1 MVDSR
6 ANTQMKPTRI
16 TVEKAIVRL
25 KSFSCLDENTINSRE
40 NEKVHERNSREVVPR
55 FVRTKIP
62 AMTNVQECRS
72 EDTGVGPS
80 IASGNQSWVIAVTDL
95 NCIARTKPKSAIL
108 DVIPAAES
116 AVIRVIANVETR
128 IRSRTSPAR
137 LNPIAEKDDDD
148 VKLRLEK
155 VPMSRKL
162 IRPMDSQPKSRSR
175 RPAELTDSQTE
186 KRKSTN
192 LAVKLRYV
200 GSNSR

>member
-1 MVDSR
+1 
-6 ANTQMKPTRI
+6 MKPTRI

-25 KSFSCLDENTINSRE
+25 KSFSCLDENTTNSRE
-40 NEKVHERNSREVVPR
+40 TEKVVERNSREVVPK
-55 FVRTKIP
+55 FVKTKIP
-62 AMTNVQECRS
+62 AMTKVQECSS

-80 IASGNQSWVIAVTDL
+80 IASGSQSWVIAVTDL
-95 NCIARTKPKSAIL
+95 NCIASTKPKSAIL
-108 DVIPAAES
+108 DVIPAAEF
-116 AVIRVIANVETR
+116 AVIPVIANVETR
-128 IRSRTSPAR
+128 IRSKTSPAR

-148 VKLRLEK
+148 VKLRLRK

-162 IRPMDSQPKSRSR
+162 ISPMDSHPRSR
-175 RPAELTDSQTE
+175 IKSPTELTDSQTE

>member
-1 MVDSR
+1 
-6 ANTQMKPTRI
+6 MKPTRI

-25 KSFSCLDENTINSRE
+25 KSFSCLDENTTTSRE
-40 NEKVHERNSREVVPR
+40 TEKPHERNSGEVVPR
-55 FVRTKIP
+55 FVKTKIP

-72 EDTGVGPS
+72 DDTGVGPS
-80 IASGNQSWVIAVTDL
+80 IASGSQSWAIAVTDL
-95 NCIARTKPKSAIL
+95 NCIARTKPKIATL
-108 DVIPAAES
+108 DVIPAAEFDL
-116 AVIRVIANVETR
+116 IPVIANVETR

-137 LNPIAEKDDDD
+137 LNPIAEKDEDD
-148 VKLRLEK
+148 VKLRLRK

-162 IRPMDSQPKSRSR
+162 INPMDSHPKSRSK

-192 LAVKLRYV
+192 RIVKLRYE